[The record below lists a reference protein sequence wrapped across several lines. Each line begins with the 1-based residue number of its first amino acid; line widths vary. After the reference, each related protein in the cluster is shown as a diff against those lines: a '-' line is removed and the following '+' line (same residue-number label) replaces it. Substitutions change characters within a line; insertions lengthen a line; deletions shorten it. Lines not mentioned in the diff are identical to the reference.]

1 MTLIEREHSVAVI
14 TFQVSFK
21 RETLFG
27 EFIHIPAELNSK
39 MKIERD
45 AGGSIAGW
53 SLGGGSEDLEHG
65 G

>member
-45 AGGSIAGW
+45 AGGPSPVGRSAAAAAPRT
-53 SLGGGSEDLEHG
+53 
-65 G
+65 